1 MSFDLFD
8 EINFDELGKQLYT
21 LQPEQPLEQHIEQPL
36 EQPKHQPAPQVRPKI
51 PDMLT
56 KKSKLTAKQLAK
68 SPMAQLPII
77 SDELSLCIKVNNEK
91 FIITGGAIALSGL
104 LSDWRKKNPDQN
116 EIMLSG
122 QQQHKTTHA
131 QSTTQPA
138 VQPFAAAQHL
148 NTPQLI
154 KYIIQYLDMWAGYY
168 THCDYPIRLPI
179 RTSDVS
185 QVLYSQDWR
194 FIKSYIDAEAQP
206 VQIVALQTGA
216 LQAGYIEHAK
226 SLNLKTK
233 SEIAAL
239 VKLLDQAEYLKIDS
253 LEKKIYTY
261 AAALLYDKTAVDI
274 HAM

>member
-8 EINFDELGKQLYT
+8 EINFDELGKHLYI
-21 LQPEQPLEQHIEQPL
+21 LSPMQPEHPQIEQHIEQHIEQP
-36 EQPKHQPAPQVRPKI
+36 KHKPVLQARPKI

-68 SPMAQLPII
+68 SPMAQLPIV
-77 SDELSLCIKVNNEK
+77 SDELNLCIKVNNEK

-116 EIMLSG
+116 EIMLST
-122 QQQHKTTHA
+122 QQLDQH
-131 QSTTQPA
+131 PN
-138 VQPFAAAQHL
+138 VPHL

-206 VQIVALQTGA
+206 VQIVP

-261 AAALLYDKTAVDI
+261 AATLLYDKTAVDI

>member
-1 MSFDLFD
+1 MSSFDLFD
-8 EINFDELGKQLYT
+8 DINFDEIGKQITSPAT
-21 LQPEQPLEQHIEQPL
+21 LSPIVSTMSPTQTPNLTPEQ
-36 EQPKHQPAPQVRPKI
+36 KI

-68 SPMAQLPII
+68 SPMAQRPIT
-77 SDELSLCIKVNNEK
+77 SDELSLCIKVNDEK

-116 EIMLSG
+116 EIMLST
-122 QQQHKTTHA
+122 QQTT
-131 QSTTQPA
+131 QTQTTQPQKMH
-138 VQPFAAAQHL
+138 VNSPR
-148 NTPQLI
+148 LI
-154 KYIIQYLDMWAGYY
+154 KYIVQYLDMWAGYY
-168 THCDYPIRLPI
+168 THCDYAIRLPI

-194 FIKSYIDAEAQP
+194 FIKSYVDAEAQP
-206 VQIVALQTGA
+206 VQIVPLQV
-216 LQAGYIEHAK
+216 GYMEHAK

-261 AAALLYDKTAVDI
+261 LSTLLYDKTAVDI
-274 HAM
+274 QAWN

>member
-8 EINFDELGKQLYT
+8 EINFDELGKQLYI
-21 LQPEQPLEQHIEQPL
+21 LSPQQFEQSHIEQHK
-36 EQPKHQPAPQVRPKI
+36 QPKNQPDLQAKQPQI

-68 SPMAQLPII
+68 SPMAQLPIV
-77 SDELSLCIKVNNEK
+77 SDELNLCIKVNNEK

-122 QQQHKTTHA
+122 PQQP
-131 QSTTQPA
+131 S
-138 VQPFAAAQHL
+138 VQPPGAAPHL

-206 VQIVALQTGA
+206 VQIVPLQV
-216 LQAGYIEHAK
+216 GYIEHAR

-233 SEIAAL
+233 SEISAL
-239 VKLLDQAEYLKIDS
+239 VKLLDQAEYLKIES

-261 AAALLYDKTAVDI
+261 AATLLYDKTAVDI

>member
-8 EINFDELGKQLYT
+8 EINFDELGKQLYIP
-21 LQPEQPLEQHIEQPL
+21 LSQQSQIKQPEQQSQIT
-36 EQPKHQPAPQVRPKI
+36 RPKI

-68 SPMAQLPII
+68 SPMAQLPVI

-91 FIITGGAIALSGL
+91 FIITGGAIVLSGL

-116 EIMLSG
+116 EIMLSTQPN
-122 QQQHKTTHA
+122 QQPNAPHVVQ
-131 QSTTQPA
+131 QSTMPQTNAP
-138 VQPFAAAQHL
+138 HL
-148 NTPQLI
+148 NTPRLI
-154 KYIIQYLDMWAGYY
+154 KYIIQYLDMWTGYY

-206 VQIVALQTGA
+206 VQIVPLQT
-216 LQAGYIEHAK
+216 GYIEHAR

-233 SEIAAL
+233 SEISAL
-239 VKLLDQAEYLKIDS
+239 AKLLDQAEYLKIDS

-261 AAALLYDKTAVDI
+261 AATLLYDKTAVDI

>member
-1 MSFDLFD
+1 
-8 EINFDELGKQLYT
+8 
-21 LQPEQPLEQHIEQPL
+21 
-36 EQPKHQPAPQVRPKI
+36 
-51 PDMLT
+51 MLT

-68 SPMAQLPII
+68 SPMAQLPIV

-91 FIITGGAIALSGL
+91 FIIAGGAIALSGL

-122 QQQHKTTHA
+122 QQQQQTNHA
-131 QSTTQPA
+131 QLYNQPSNQPSGA
-138 VQPFAAAQHL
+138 VAQHL

-206 VQIVALQTGA
+206 VQIVP

>member
-1 MSFDLFD
+1 MQS
-8 EINFDELGKQLYT
+8 
-21 LQPEQPLEQHIEQPL
+21 EQSQIEQHIEQHL
-36 EQPKHQPAPQVRPKI
+36 EQPKNQPDPQAKPKI

-68 SPMAQLPII
+68 SPMAQLPIV
-77 SDELSLCIKVNNEK
+77 SDELNLCIKVNNEK

-122 QQQHKTTHA
+122 PHQQRPPN
-131 QSTTQPA
+131 QPPNQPLNPLS
-138 VQPFAAAQHL
+138 VQPSNQPSGAVAQHL

-206 VQIVALQTGA
+206 VQIVP